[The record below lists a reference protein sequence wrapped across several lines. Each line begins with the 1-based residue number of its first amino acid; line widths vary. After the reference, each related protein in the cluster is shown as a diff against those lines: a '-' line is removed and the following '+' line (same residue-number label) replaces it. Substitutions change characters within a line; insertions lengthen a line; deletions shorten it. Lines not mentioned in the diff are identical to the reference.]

1 MRNNDNNNTDMERLL
16 FGIVCSVGIVPM
28 CLVLGYLEIFHQLT
42 STLDVRERQPD
53 IIFVLLYSS

>member
-1 MRNNDNNNTDMERLL
+1 MRNNDNTDGKYALL
-16 FGIVCSVGIVPM
+16 VLYR

-53 IIFVLLYSS
+53 LIFVLLYSS